1 VVRCAPST
9 ALTAESKD
17 LPLAA
22 TFAELGVPSSV
33 TRVLTSQG
41 IDQPFEVQTAAI
53 PDALAGRDICGRA
66 PTGSGKTIAFGI
78 PVIVRTTGSRP
89 KAPSALVLAPTREL
103 AEQIAD
109 ELRPLAQAHDLWV
122 LSAYGGTN
130 INRQID
136 RLKKGVDVLV
146 ACPGRLQDLLDR
158 KALTLESVRTV
169 VIDEADRMAD
179 MGFLPDV
186 RRILDLTPSDRQT
199 LLFSATLD
207 KDVAALTRDYQ
218 SDPVRHEVGPET
230 PDIQLLQH
238 HFWAVD
244 RSERVNVAVNLIRR
258 TGKTVVFTR
267 TRHGADRAAK
277 QLGRE
282 GLEAAVIH
290 GARTQSQR
298 DRALAHFTDGEALVL
313 VATDVAARGIH
324 VDGVECVLHFD
335 PPEDGKAY
343 VHRSGRTARAGAS
356 GTVVCFVDKS
366 QRKAVKH
373 LQREAGIDIQV
384 VDPDMDG
391 FGDARPLSP
400 KPQKTNGHNQKSS
413 RPQSRKPSGGQ
424 NRSKS
429 GKGKPQNRNDGQRN
443 GQHQKP
449 GSSGKPTGKGKPGGK
464 AKPRPS
470 GSGKP
475 AGKGKPGV
483 KGKSGKRKP
492 GTGNKG
498 KPQGAKRGNG
508 YPKSK
513 QNPNR
518 KKAAQQRQR

>member
-1 VVRCAPST
+1 MFPST
-9 ALTAESKD
+9 AITAESKD
-17 LPLAA
+17 LPLAV
-22 TFAELGVPSSV
+22 TFAELGVPSTV
-33 TRVLTSQG
+33 TRVLSRQG
-41 IDQPFEVQTAAI
+41 INEPFEVQRVAI

-78 PVIVRTTGSRP
+78 PVIVRTAGSVP

-109 ELRPLAQAHDLWV
+109 ELRPLARAHDLWV

-130 INRQID
+130 INRQIE
-136 RLKKGVDVLV
+136 RLKKGVDILV

-158 KALTLESVRTV
+158 KALTLESARTV

-218 SDPVRHEVGPET
+218 SNPVRHEVGPET
-230 PDIQLLQH
+230 PNIQLLQH

-244 RSERVNVAVNLIRR
+244 RTERVNLAVNLIRR
-258 TGKTVVFTR
+258 AGKTVVFTR

-373 LQREAGIDIQV
+373 IQREAGIDVQV
-384 VDPDMDG
+384 VDPDLDR
-391 FGDARPLSP
+391 FGDVQPLKS
-400 KPQKTNGHNQKSS
+400 KPLKAESRSKNSS
-413 RPQSRKPSGGQ
+413 RPQGRKPSGGQ
-424 NRSKS
+424 NRNKQ
-429 GKGKPQNRNDGQRN
+429 GKGKRKTHNANDTRRNNHDRT
-443 GQHQKP
+443 P
-449 GSSGKPTGKGKPGGK
+449 GRKS
-464 AKPRPS
+464 
-470 GSGKP
+470 KP
-475 AGKGKPGV
+475 AGKGGV
-483 KGKSGKRKP
+483 KAKSGKRTP
-492 GTGNKG
+492 ASGNKR
-498 KPQGAKRGNG
+498 KPQSAQRSNNH
-508 YPKSK
+508 PKS
-513 QNPNR
+513 NPKR
-518 KKAAQQRQR
+518 KKTAQQRRR

>member
-1 VVRCAPST
+1 MRPSP

-33 TRVLTSQG
+33 TRVLSSQG
-41 IDQPFEVQTAAI
+41 ISEPFEVQSAAI

-78 PVIVRTTGSRP
+78 PVIVRLKGSQP

-109 ELRPLAQAHDLWV
+109 ELRPLARAHDLWV

-136 RLKKGVDVLV
+136 RLRKGVDILV

-158 KALTLESVRTV
+158 EALTLESARMV

-186 RRILDLTPSDRQT
+186 RRILDRTPSDRQT

-218 SDPVRHEVGPET
+218 RNPARHDVGPET
-230 PDIQLLQH
+230 PNIQLLQH

-244 RSERVNVAVNLIRR
+244 RTERVNVAVNLIRR
-258 TGKTVVFTR
+258 AGKTVVFTR

-290 GARTQSQR
+290 GARSQSQR
-298 DRALAHFTDGEALVL
+298 DRALAHFADGEALVL

-373 LQREAGIDIQV
+373 LQRDVGIDVQV
-384 VDPDMDG
+384 VDPQLES
-391 FGDARPLSP
+391 FGDVQPLKS
-400 KPQKTNGHNQKSS
+400 KPQKTGTPNQKSS
-413 RPQSRKPSGGQ
+413 RPQGRKTSGGQ
-424 NRSKS
+424 NRNKN
-429 GKGKPQNRNDGQRN
+429 GKAKRKTHNKNETRHNGKQ
-443 GQHQKP
+443 QKP
-449 GSSGKPTGKGKPGGK
+449 GS
-464 AKPRPS
+464 
-470 GSGKP
+470 GSG
-475 AGKGKPGV
+475 PGA
-483 KGKSGKRKP
+483 KNKSGKRKP
-492 GTGNKG
+492 NTAKKR

-513 QNPNR
+513 QNSQH
-518 KKAAQQRQR
+518 KKAVPQRRR